1 LQFPDV
7 SEPNW
12 LNAEESRLWRGF
24 ISSSAAV
31 FQSIKADLKASSGM
45 SLEDY
50 EVLVRL
56 SEDPEN
62 RITMSELS
70 QRLYNSKS
78 RVTQHI
84 DRMEKR
90 GLVSREQSA
99 SDHRSTFAV
108 ITTQGM
114 DAITEASRDH
124 VESVRRHLE
133 DHFTP
138 QEAKSAADGFDRLI
152 HSKGNLT
159 KEET

>member
-1 LQFPDV
+1 M
-7 SEPNW
+7 SEANW

-31 FQSIKADLKASSGM
+31 IQKIEADLKASAGM
-45 SLEDY
+45 SLGDY
-50 EVLVRL
+50 EVLVHL
-56 SEDPEN
+56 SEPPGN

-70 QRLYNSKS
+70 LRLYNSKS

-90 GLVSREQSA
+90 GLVRREQSA
-99 SDHRSTFAV
+99 VDRRSTFAV
-108 ITTQGM
+108 ITQKGM
-114 DAITEASRDH
+114 EAINEASRDH
-124 VESVRRHLE
+124 VGSVRSHFV

-138 QEAKSAADGFDRLI
+138 AEAKSAADGFDRLI
-152 HSKGNLT
+152 HSQGNLT